1 MNKPRDEDEM
11 VDKFFEDLSTVKT
24 HILEA
29 MDKCVEQENVGVRA
43 MLFSS
48 LIICLHA
55 NHAMSHDLYGDEF
68 EYETIVEMAKKFVT
82 LNETASPSQNT
93 H

>member
-1 MNKPRDEDEM
+1 MSKPRNEDEM

-29 MDKCVEQENVGVRA
+29 MDKCVEQENVSVRA

-55 NHAMSHDLYGDEF
+55 NHAMSQDLYEDGF
-68 EYETIVEMAKKFVT
+68 EYENIIEMAKKFVT
-82 LNETASPSQNT
+82 LSETTSPSQKP